1 MGRVDLRG
9 GERRA
14 VALAGTGTYE
24 EMGAGGS
31 VVGRLQVACPTET
44 RDCAAD
50 IALRWVSIQI
60 E

>member
-50 IALRWVSIQI
+50 IALR
-60 E
+60 

>member
-31 VVGRLQVACPTET
+31 VVGRAQAPGRLSHGDT
-44 RDCAAD
+44 
-50 IALRWVSIQI
+50 
-60 E
+60 